1 MQRRSKRGLIA
12 QAVVLFLHAG
22 SYLLRRCHA
31 FPTAAPTWPRR
42 STRCTRRSTASC
54 VGGTAR
60 ASTWPFDAQRRA
72 EVSRFAFPSRVSIH
86 EKDRR
91 RRRGT
96 VTTTTTA
103 LRATP
108 ATSSSWATIAA
119 AAASGVSW
127 AGRLSP
133 LAVLSVSTF
142 LGAKAD
148 RSRGAM
154 AGSGILVT
162 LVSAALFSALL
173 GRTTAEK
180 CLGTLR
186 DVGWEVLL
194 PASLVFLLLSL
205 GQESE
210 TSQSNDSAA
219 LDLSSGKSTV
229 GDPFSP
235 SVAIQRLA
243 LPFVV
248 ACVGSVAGCA
258 APFFVSRQWW
268 VPSAASSGR
277 TAGRLLMLMPPA
289 DAAVAAS
296 CLAASFVG
304 GSVNFFATAAIVVG
318 PRATPHARALVSSMA
333 SVDLIV
339 MAVYF
344 ASLGT
349 MLQSKTL
356 KRWFGEEPEVHAESS
371 PASSS
376 SAAGQRSLNGARGA
390 RIVDRNRIK
399 HWKSTGVGIVLAS
412 ALALQVVRLARFVE
426 RLLAPVVPGT
436 ACAFIAI
443 AVPAL
448 QRLPITK
455 RAAIWTNVQR
465 VSRPLATYS
474 FLWLFATIGM
484 SVDIA
489 ETLREGPACLVF
501 SIAALFGHMGVTLLG
516 CWLLGWQQR
525 RRRDLTG
532 EMGGI
537 KSAIRLEEALIAS
550 NAAIGGPA
558 TAAAFCGQLS
568 DLNRRKAGLTVA
580 ATAYGVVGY
589 GIGTTIGVSMY
600 RWFSSMLR

>member
-1 MQRRSKRGLIA
+1 M
-12 QAVVLFLHAG
+12 
-22 SYLLRRCHA
+22 
-31 FPTAAPTWPRR
+31 TA
-42 STRCTRRSTASC
+42 TA
-54 VGGTAR
+54 
-60 ASTWPFDAQRRA
+60 
-72 EVSRFAFPSRVSIH
+72 
-86 EKDRR
+86 
-91 RRRGT
+91 
-96 VTTTTTA
+96 TTS

-108 ATSSSWATIAA
+108 AASSSLTSVA

-127 AGRLSP
+127 AGWLPP
-133 LAVLSVSTF
+133 LAVLSVSAF

-162 LVSAALFSALL
+162 LVSASLFSALL

-210 TSQSNDSAA
+210 TSQSADSAA

-229 GDPFSP
+229 GDPIFSP

-258 APFFVSRQWW
+258 ASFFVSWQWW

-277 TAGRLLMLMPPA
+277 SAGLLLMPPA

-318 PRATPHARALVSSMA
+318 PRAAPHARALVSSMA

-344 ASLGT
+344 ASLGS

-356 KRWFGEEPEVHAESS
+356 KRWFGEEPEEHAESP
-371 PASSS
+371 PASSP
-376 SAAGQRSLNGARGA
+376 SAAGQRSLNGTKRVP
-390 RIVDRNRIK
+390 IVDRNRIK
-399 HWKSTGVGIVLAS
+399 RWKSNGAGIVLAS

-455 RAAIWTNVQR
+455 RAAIWTNMQR

-525 RRRDLTG
+525 HRRHLTSDK
-532 EMGGI
+532 GGT

-558 TAAAFCGQLS
+558 TAAAFCGQLPDS
-568 DLNRRKAGLTVA
+568 NRRKAGLTVA
-580 ATAYGVVGY
+580 ATAYGVAGY

>member
-1 MQRRSKRGLIA
+1 MQRSLRRGLIA

-22 SYLLRRCHA
+22 SNLLRRSHA

-42 STRCTRRSTASC
+42 SARRPRRSGSSSSI
-54 VGGTAR
+54 GGTAR
-60 ASTWPFDAQRRA
+60 AALPLDAQRRA
-72 EVSRFAFPSRVSIH
+72 EDSRFAFPGRVSIQ

-91 RRRGT
+91 QRRKSE
-96 VTTTTTA
+96 TTTA
-103 LRATP
+103 LRAAP
-108 ATSSSWATIAA
+108 ATSTSTSLATI

-127 AGRLSP
+127 AGWLPP
-133 LAVLSVSTF
+133 LAVLSVSTL

-148 RSRGAM
+148 RSRGAV

-162 LVSAALFSALL
+162 LVSASLFSALL
-173 GRTTAEK
+173 GRTTAGK

-194 PASLVFLLLSL
+194 PSSLVFLLLSL

-210 TSQSNDSAA
+210 MSQSNDSAA

-229 GDPFSP
+229 GDPIFSP

-258 APFFVSRQWW
+258 ASFFVSRQWW
-268 VPSAASSGR
+268 MLSPSSSGR
-277 TAGRLLMLMPPA
+277 SAAAMRMLMPPA

-333 SVDLIV
+333 SVDLVV

-344 ASLGT
+344 ASLGS

-356 KRWFGEEPEVHAESS
+356 KRWFGEDPEVHAESP
-371 PASSS
+371 PASSP
-376 SAAGQRSLNGARGA
+376 SAAGQRSLDGAKRVP
-390 RIVDRNRIK
+390 IVDRNRMQR
-399 HWKSTGVGIVLAS
+399 WKSNGVGIVLAS
-412 ALALQVVRLARFVE
+412 ALALHVVRLARFVE
-426 RLLAPVVPGT
+426 RLLAPIVPGT

-443 AVPAL
+443 AIPAL
-448 QRLPITK
+448 QRFSITK
-455 RAAIWTNVQR
+455 RAAIWTNMQR

-489 ETLREGPACLVF
+489 ETLREGPACLAF
-501 SIAALFGHMGVTLLG
+501 SIAALLGHMGVTLLG

-525 RRRDLTG
+525 HRRGLTG
-532 EMGGI
+532 ETGGI

-558 TAAAFCGQLS
+558 TAAAFCGQLPDS
-568 DLNRRKAGLTVA
+568 NRRKAGLTVA

-589 GIGTTIGVSMY
+589 GIGTTIGVTMF
-600 RWFSSMLR
+600 RWFTSMLR